1 MKFNEDTRVKI
12 PATIQF
18 MRLGYKYQS
27 IKNQD
32 IDGKTNIFTDIFKKS
47 LERLNDREFNDDE
60 VLKTIDEIYK
70 VIKRTDLGEGFYHWI
85 KRPHEENRYKIIDFD
100 NIENND
106 FRVCNEL
113 EFLVEGRDDSKG
125 AFRPDIT
132 ILINGIPLSFL
143 EVKSPNNS
151 GGIQEEFRRMIDKR
165 LLEESH
171 EKFFNMFQIVSF
183 SNNMNYEA
191 IDDAQPAEEVKA
203 GSFYTTPN
211 KAKTFFSFFREEED
225 MKNYNY
231 IDISEE
237 DIKKV
242 LMDNKYSPS
251 EYEKA
256 EFQTNLRL
264 DSPCNSFI
272 TSLYDKERLLFMLR
286 YGIMY
291 VEGEVKERHIMRYPQ
306 FFASRRIIK
315 MLENDK
321 KSGIIWHTQGSGK
334 TALAAYANLITRD
347 YYAKKGI
354 NTRFFFVVD
363 RLDLLTQSADEFTK
377 RGFSVDSVQ
386 NKASFAKEL
395 SKSTP
400 EYKNMDA
407 IGQFCCVNIQKFS
420 ENMPIAE
427 DPYGTK
433 TQRVF
438 FIDEAHRSY
447 KRVGEYFKNL
457 MMSDPNGIFIALTGT
472 PLLSKKER
480 SNLKFGDY
488 IHKYFYDKSIADG
501 YTLRI
506 KRENIDTSART
517 EIRRNL
523 ELEDPEIDSKLVL
536 ESDSYIDSLCRYIEE
551 DFYNFRI
558 TNNDDGIG
566 AMVVCM
572 SNKQAKKIH
581 KWFQDNSIKFATGL
595 VITDGE
601 NLQQKEDNKE
611 NQRSFKYD
619 GYPDILV
626 VHQMLTVGYD
636 VNRLKKMYLLRNAK
650 DHTLLQTISRV
661 NRPYRSKSGKYFQYG
676 YITDFVDIS
685 EEYDR
690 TIAEYLKELEEEM
703 SDAEPE
709 EGGLGGLVIG
719 VEDIWKKYLAYKE
732 EFLKLTKNT
741 ENLEEFTRIISDPEF
756 KKDDLYKLRRLIKA
770 IMACHTE
777 FLVSR
782 AFDKAKDIDV
792 NKLNLMQREVQKRID
807 FLNIKD
813 KPMDMLSVLDNKEIV
828 NILYDFKKTN
838 VHIADFSELTDRFGE
853 KAAKNIQDSFDDI
866 IGTIGKIH
874 KEVNMTKN
882 LYQIELISL
891 DEFLKKLFAMLDIT
905 NIEDLSN
912 YEDLKAEFEK
922 AYDEI
927 KKVNEFN
934 RKLSERFDGEFSF
947 VAAYQGIIK
956 DIELENQKNNIDTPI
971 DEEYKND
978 LLEMMSVIYEKYKKI
993 LENDRYF
1000 INNRKNFITGL
1011 KQKVVVELVKSGLYS
1026 KLNLSGNIDN
1036 ILTDLYRNIL
1046 KYRF

>member
-1 MKFNEDTRVKI
+1 
-12 PATIQF
+12 
-18 MRLGYKYQS
+18 
-27 IKNQD
+27 
-32 IDGKTNIFTDIFKKS
+32 
-47 LERLNDREFNDDE
+47 
-60 VLKTIDEIYK
+60 
-70 VIKRTDLGEGFYHWI
+70 
-85 KRPHEENRYKIIDFD
+85 
-100 NIENND
+100 
-106 FRVCNEL
+106 
-113 EFLVEGRDDSKG
+113 
-125 AFRPDIT
+125 
-132 ILINGIPLSFL
+132 
-143 EVKSPNNS
+143 
-151 GGIQEEFRRMIDKR
+151 MI
-165 LLEESH
+165 
-171 EKFFNMFQIVSF
+171 
-183 SNNMNYEA
+183 
-191 IDDAQPAEEVKA
+191 
-203 GSFYTTPN
+203 
-211 KAKTFFSFFREEED
+211 
-225 MKNYNY
+225 
-231 IDISEE
+231 
-237 DIKKV
+237 
-242 LMDNKYSPS
+242 
-251 EYEKA
+251 
-256 EFQTNLRL
+256 
-264 DSPCNSFI
+264 
-272 TSLYDKERLLFMLR
+272 R
-286 YGIMY
+286 YGIMF

-315 MLENDK
+315 MLENNK

-400 EYKNMDA
+400 EYKNMNA

-427 DPYGTK
+427 DPYGAK

-523 ELEDPEIDSKLVL
+523 ELEDPEVDSKLVL

-581 KWFQDNSIKFATGL
+581 KWFQDNSIKFTTGL
-595 VITDGE
+595 VITDEE

-703 SDAEPE
+703 GDAEPE
-709 EGGLGGLVIG
+709 ESILGGLVVGI
-719 VEDIWKKYLAYKE
+719 EDIWEKYLAYKE

-741 ENLEEFTRIISDPEF
+741 ENLEELTRIISDPEF
-756 KKDDLYKLRRLIKA
+756 KKDDLYRLRRLIKA

-782 AFDKAKDIDV
+782 AFDKAEDIDV

-813 KPMDMLSVLDNKEIV
+813 KPMDMLSVLDNKEV
-828 NILYDFKKTN
+828 VSILYDFKKTN
-838 VHIADFSELTDRFGE
+838 VHIADFAELTEKFGE
-853 KAAKNIQDSFDDI
+853 KAAQNIQDSFDDI
-866 IGTIGKIH
+866 VGTIGKIH
-874 KEVNMTKN
+874 EEVNKAKN

-891 DEFLKKLFAMLDIT
+891 DDFLKRLFAMLDIT
-905 NIEDLSN
+905 NIEDLTN
-912 YEDLKAEFEK
+912 YEELKAEFEK
-922 AYDEI
+922 AYEEI

-934 RKLSERFDGEFSF
+934 KKLSKRFDGEFSF

-956 DIELENQKNNIDTPI
+956 DMELGNKKNNIDAPI
-971 DEEYKND
+971 EEEYKND
-978 LLEMMSVIYEKYKKI
+978 LLEMMGVIYEKYKNI
-993 LENDRYF
+993 LEDDRYF